1 MGGSEEIKPV
11 SCRVASFL
19 DNKTDRI
26 TYEEAVCM
34 INKANTRHPDERPD
48 IGKLEESVKRLE
60 EAVNDSSPGRYVVE
74 AEVKQ
79 VNEAMESLRRN
90 HGL

>member
-11 SCRVASFL
+11 SCRVASYL

-26 TYEEAVCM
+26 IYEEAVCM
-34 INKANTRHPDERPD
+34 INKANTRRPDERPD
-48 IGKLEESVKRLE
+48 IGELEESVKKLE
-60 EAVNDSSPGRYVVE
+60 EAVKDSSPGRFVVE

-79 VNEAMESLRRN
+79 VNEVMESLRRKY
-90 HGL
+90 GL